1 MTVGTRRLAA
11 TLVLT
16 AAGTALVAGCAAT
29 TGAAAGAATET
40 SATSSPSPVPVVQ
53 LPAPASS
60 TADSTTPPV
69 SAPTQAPS
77 TAPPVPSSP
86 PSPTPTPCP
95 IPEQRF
101 VRVLSIAVDPATHHE
116 ELVAQPAKGLC
127 GGGIP
132 NDVEYVVTGPTI
144 DYDVA
149 VTVKITAVDH
159 GGQPY
164 SMSWAQFAASN
175 LNEYGGFYG
184 IDFNNGGLVT
194 VIDQYFHP

>member
-1 MTVGTRRLAA
+1 MTILTRRLAA
-11 TLVLT
+11 AVVLT
-16 AAGTALVAGCAAT
+16 AAGTALVAGCTAT
-29 TGAAAGAATET
+29 TNAAAGATVGT
-40 SATSSPSPVPVVQ
+40 SATSSPSTAPAVQ
-53 LPAPASS
+53 LPTGASG
-60 TADSTTPPV
+60 TTPPA

-77 TAPPVPSSP
+77 SAQPPLSSIP
-86 PSPTPTPCP
+86 PSPTPTPCSF
-95 IPEQRF
+95 PEQRF
-101 VRVLSIAVDPATHHE
+101 VRVLSIGIDPATNHE

-132 NDVEYVVTGPTI
+132 NDAEYSVTGPAV

-149 VTVKITAVDH
+149 TTVKITAMNH

-164 SMSWAQFAASN
+164 SQTWSQFAASN